1 MRPTSLCLALFC
13 LVDEQVAW
21 ALGAERQDQIL
32 CQGWDEGQGQHQSPV
47 TLCSQ
52 HRFQTSHLQKTQKAE
67 FDRLQTILT

>member
-21 ALGAERQDQIL
+21 ALGAERQDQVL